1 MGDRHKQ
8 PSSHLRLRGD
18 AFHILRHPLVVRARS
33 ETNMSWATVT
43 FGE

>member
-33 ETNMSWATVT
+33 ETHHELGYGDLW
-43 FGE
+43 